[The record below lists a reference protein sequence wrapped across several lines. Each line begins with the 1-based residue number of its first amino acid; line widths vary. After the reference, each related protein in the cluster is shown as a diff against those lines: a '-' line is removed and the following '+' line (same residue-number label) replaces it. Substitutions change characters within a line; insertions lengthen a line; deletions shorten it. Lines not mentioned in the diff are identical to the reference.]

1 MAFLS
6 ILGEAVSLLDAYL
19 QTQMLALIYYF
30 WQSSNKTWHGKGL
43 GGAIHSMLLSRCQKN
58 NQFLFFRYPVE
69 VFIMQLQMSLQLQY
83 INLQQ
88 ILQQNIFLWKENLI
102 G

>member
-1 MAFLS
+1 
-6 ILGEAVSLLDAYL
+6 
-19 QTQMLALIYYF
+19 
-30 WQSSNKTWHGKGL
+30 
-43 GGAIHSMLLSRCQKN
+43 MLLSRCQKN

-88 ILQQNIFLWKENLI
+88 ILQQNIFL
-102 G
+102 